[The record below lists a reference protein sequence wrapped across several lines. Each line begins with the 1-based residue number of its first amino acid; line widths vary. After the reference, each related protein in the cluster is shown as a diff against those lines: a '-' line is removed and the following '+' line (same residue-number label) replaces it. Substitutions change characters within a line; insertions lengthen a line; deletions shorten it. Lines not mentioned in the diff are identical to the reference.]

1 MKSGS
6 AKTLAAFLL
15 ACVLTPICTQAQAI
29 AINPGDPLHRV
40 GPADI
45 PCVIQAAMRHG
56 VPANVLLALAS
67 VEGGKN
73 GQLVRNTNGTY
84 DVGHFQLNTMH
95 FAENGV
101 FQHIRKDDV
110 AWRGCYNAE
119 LAAWFLR
126 QRLDAPGGGDYWT
139 RVATYHSATP
149 KFNAIYRGKLIP
161 LAARWGRWLQAN
173 YKTSISYH

>member
-73 GQLVRNTNGTY
+73 GQLVRNTNGSY
-84 DVGHFQLNTMH
+84 DVGHFQINTIH
-95 FAENGV
+95 FGEKGV
-101 FQHIRKDDV
+101 FNHIRKDDA
-110 AWRGCYNAE
+110 AWRGCFNAE
-119 LAAWFLR
+119 MAAWFLR
-126 QRLDAPGGGDYWT
+126 QRLDAPTGGDYWA

-149 KFNAIYRGKLIP
+149 KYNSIYRSKLIP
-161 LAARWGRWLQAN
+161 LSARWGRWLQAN
-173 YKTSISYH
+173 YTTSTSYH

>member
-1 MKSGS
+1 MRVI
-6 AKTLAAFLL
+6 AAAFIS
-15 ACVLTPICTQAQAI
+15 AAI
-29 AINPGDPLHRV
+29 AEVHAIEINPNDPLHQI
-40 GPADI
+40 GPANI
-45 PCVIQAAMRHG
+45 PCVIQAAIRQN

-73 GQLVRNTNGTY
+73 GQLVRNKNGTY
-84 DVGHFQLNTMH
+84 DIGHFQLNTMH
-95 FAENGV
+95 FGKNGV
-101 FQHIRKDDV
+101 FSHISKDDA

-126 QRLDAPGGGDYWT
+126 QRLNAPGSVDYWT
-139 RVATYHSATP
+139 RVANYHSATP
-149 KFNAIYRGKLIP
+149 EFNAIYRGKLIP